1 MKGIVLAGGHGKRMY
16 PITRATSKQLL
27 PVYDKPLIYYSL
39 SVLLEAGIRDIL
51 VISKPE
57 HLGSFQE
64 LLRDGSQLGINI
76 VYRPQPT
83 RGGIAEA
90 FVIGRDFIGDDDVAL
105 VLGDNVFHG
114 SGFGDKL
121 KTAQKN
127 AADGQA
133 TIFGYRVDDPQHFG
147 VVEFDDDG
155 NAVSLEEK
163 PLEPR
168 SNYVVT
174 GLYFYPSD
182 VCDYASRLQPST
194 RGELE
199 ITDLNRMYLDDKRLK
214 VQQLG
219 RGFAW
224 FDTGTIDRLFSVGEY
239 IRSVQEATGV
249 KVAAL
254 EEIAYDAG
262 WIRRAQLLK
271 LADGLKKTEYGHYL
285 EKIAL
290 STRR

>member
-39 SVLLEAGIRDIL
+39 SVLLEAGIKDIL
-51 VISKPE
+51 IISKPE
-57 HLGSFQE
+57 HLGSFEE
-64 LLRDGSQLGINI
+64 LFGDGSQLGINLT
-76 VYRPQPT
+76 YRPQPT

-90 FVIGRDFIGDDDVAL
+90 FVIGADFIDGDDVAL

-114 SGFGDKL
+114 SGFTEKL
-121 KTAQKN
+121 LRARSN
-127 AADGQA
+127 AEKGFA
-133 TIFGYRVDDPQHFG
+133 TIFGYRVDDPENFG
-147 VVEFDDDG
+147 VVEFDAEG

-163 PLEPR
+163 PEEPR
-168 SNYVVT
+168 SNFCVT
-174 GLYFYPSD
+174 GLYFYGGD
-182 VCDYASRLQPST
+182 VVEKASHLQPST

-199 ITDLNRMYLDDKRLK
+199 ITDLNRMYLDEKLLK
-214 VQQLG
+214 VEQLG

-224 FDTGTIDRLFSVGEY
+224 FDTGTIDSLFTVGEY
-239 IRSVQEATGV
+239 IRSVQDATGV

-262 WIRRAQLLK
+262 WIKRAQLLK

>member
-1 MKGIVLAGGHGKRMY
+1 MTKPVCK
-16 PITRATSKQLL
+16 PLL
-27 PVYDKPLIYYSL
+27 PVYDKPLIYYPL
-39 SVLLEAGIRDIL
+39 AILMQAGISEIL
-51 VISKPE
+51 IIVPPGE
-57 HLGSFQE
+57 VGTFQALLGGGEQYGMRIQYAE
-64 LLRDGSQLGINI
+64 
-76 VYRPQPT
+76 QPVA
-83 RGGIAEA
+83 RGIADA
-90 FVIGRDFIGDDDVAL
+90 LLIGGEFLGGDDVCL
-105 VLGDNVFHG
+105 VLGDNIFWALDLEQTLQRAARENRGGTVFG
-114 SGFGDKL
+114 C
-121 KTAQKN
+121 
-127 AADGQA
+127 
-133 TIFGYRVDDPQHFG
+133 RVDNPRPFG
-147 VVEFDDDG
+147 VVEFDEG
-155 NAVSLEEK
+155 YNVVSIEEK
-163 PLEPR
+163 PSRPK
-168 SNYVVT
+168 SSYAVT
-174 GLYFYPSD
+174 GLYFYDGRVCEMARRVRPS
-182 VCDYASRLQPST
+182 A

>member
-39 SVLLEAGIRDIL
+39 SVLLEAGIRDIMI
-51 VISKPE
+51 ISKPE

-64 LLRDGSQLGINI
+64 LLGDGSQLGINI

-121 KTAQKN
+121 KTAQRN

>member
-27 PVYDKPLIYYSL
+27 PVYDKPLIYYSM
-39 SVLLEAGIRDIL
+39 SVLLEAGIRDIMI
-51 VISKPE
+51 ISKPE

-64 LLRDGSQLGINI
+64 LLGDGSQLGINI

-121 KTAQKN
+121 KMAQQN

-271 LADGLKKTEYGHYL
+271 LADGLRKTEYGHYL

>member
-1 MKGIVLAGGHGKRMY
+1 MGGE
-16 PITRATSKQLL
+16 PC
-27 PVYDKPLIYYSL
+27 
-39 SVLLEAGIRDIL
+39 
-51 VISKPE
+51 
-57 HLGSFQE
+57 
-64 LLRDGSQLGINI
+64 
-76 VYRPQPT
+76 
-83 RGGIAEA
+83 
-90 FVIGRDFIGDDDVAL
+90 AL
-105 VLGDNVFHG
+105 VLGDNIFYG
-114 SGFGDKL
+114 EGL
-121 KTAQKN
+121 KKVLRGAV
-127 AADGQA
+127 AHAESEGGA
-133 TIFGYRVDDPQHFG
+133 TVFGYHVDDPERFG
-147 VVEFDDDG
+147 VVEFDDDY
-155 NAVSLEEK
+155 NVVSIEEK
-163 PLEPR
+163 PSRPK
-168 SNYVVT
+168 SSYAVT
-174 GLYFYPSD
+174 GLYFYDGRVTDLAKLVEPS
-182 VCDYASRLQPST
+182 A

>member
-39 SVLLEAGIRDIL
+39 SVLLEAGIRDIMI
-51 VISKPE
+51 ISKPE

-64 LLRDGSQLGINI
+64 LLSDGSQLGINI

-114 SGFGDKL
+114 SGFVDRL
-121 KTAQKN
+121 KSAQDNAKN
-127 AADGQA
+127 GQA

-147 VVEFDDDG
+147 VVEFDEQG
-155 NAVSLEEK
+155 NAVSIEEK
-163 PLEPR
+163 PAEPR

-182 VCDYASRLQPST
+182 VCEYAARLQPST

-214 VQQLG
+214 VEQLG

-239 IRSVQEATGV
+239 IRSVQDATGV

-254 EEIAYDAG
+254 EEIAYDSG

>member
-39 SVLLEAGIRDIL
+39 SVLLEAGIRDIMI
-51 VISKPE
+51 ISKPE

-64 LLRDGSQLGINI
+64 LLSDGSQLGINI

-114 SGFGDKL
+114 SGFVDRL
-121 KTAQKN
+121 KSAQENAKN
-127 AADGQA
+127 GQA

-147 VVEFDDDG
+147 VVEFDGEG
-155 NAVSLEEK
+155 NAVSIEEK
-163 PLEPR
+163 PVEPR

-182 VCDYASRLQPST
+182 VCERAAHLQPST

-214 VQQLG
+214 VEQLG

-239 IRSVQEATGV
+239 IRSVQDATGV